1 MTTGTEGNDELTNDI
16 SVDFEIVDALGGDDK
31 ITLVGRTSMG
41 PNVKIYGGSGTDTL
55 IISQG
60 STLSSFNGSGAD
72 GTLGIRRSGT
82 TTIFDYTSIE
92 RVEFNGFIRAVSP
105 FNFGTATVSLRLNP
119 TSNATV
125 TLTTAAGNDEIYFF
139 DQGWG
144 AVLQAS
150 TGDGNDTIV
159 ADGISGADRLEGGG
173 GNDYLDGG
181 AGNDTMIGGTG
192 NDVYVV
198 SSSADT
204 VTELAGEGI
213 DEVRTAV
220 GSRGNPEE
228 FYVLPAN
235 VENLTGTST
244 TDQGVRGNALD
255 NVINMGTGGDLVV
268 LDAGGNDTVNGGGGD
283 DFLYYGAALTNA
295 DSNNGG
301 AGYDT
306 VALVGNYS
314 LTFDADDLVSIER
327 LSIFTT
333 GIAAQPA
340 SYSLTTQDANVAAGQ
355 QLYVVALSLSAN
367 ESLTF
372 NGSAE
377 LDGSFY
383 IRSGAGADSLTGG
396 AKRDILEGGAGND
409 TLRGGGGKD
418 SINGGAGAD
427 TLFGDGGADR
437 FVYLA
442 ASDSASE
449 SGVDSIKDF
458 EVGVDK
464 IFLRQ
469 MDANG
474 NSTDGITAFS
484 FIGSDAFSKQAGQLR
499 VVSSGNSA
507 FVEADIDGDGL
518 ADFAIQLTL
527 TDTMPLTRS
536 DFEL

>member
-1 MTTGTEGNDELTNDI
+1 MTTGTEGDDELTNNT
-16 SVDFEIVDALGGDDK
+16 SVDFEIVDALGGNDR

-60 STLSSFNGSGAD
+60 STLSSFTGSGAD

-82 TTIFDYTSIE
+82 TTFFDYTSIE
-92 RVEFNGFIRAVSP
+92 RVEFNGFIRALSGP
-105 FNFGTATVSLRLNP
+105 FNFGSATVSLTLAASVNG
-119 TSNATV
+119 TVSIVTGGGDDEISFSNA
-125 TLTTAAGNDEIYFF
+125 
-139 DQGWG
+139 GWD
-144 AVLQAS
+144 APLQVDA
-150 TGDGNDTIV
+150 GDGNDRIV
-159 ADGISGADRLEGGG
+159 STGTGADQLTGGA

-192 NDVYVV
+192 NDIYVV
-198 SSSADT
+198 SSLSDT

-220 GSRGNPEE
+220 GSRTVFNEM
-228 FYVLPAN
+228 YVLPAN

-244 TDQGVRGNALD
+244 VDQGVRDNALN
-255 NVINMGTGGDLVV
+255 NVIKMGAGGDLVV

-283 DFLYYGAALTNA
+283 DFLYYGAALTND

-301 AGYDT
+301 DGYDT
-306 VALVGNYS
+306 VAIVGNYS

-333 GIAAQPA
+333 GNSAQPA

-355 QLYVVALSLSAN
+355 QLYVVALSLAAN

-372 NGSAE
+372 DGSAE

-418 SINGGAGAD
+418 AINGGAGAD

-437 FVYLA
+437 FVYTA
-442 ASDSASE
+442 ASDSTPGA
-449 SGVDSIKDF
+449 GADWIKDSKS
-458 EVGVDK
+458 G
-464 IFLRQ
+464 
-469 MDANG
+469 
-474 NSTDGITAFS
+474 STRS
-484 FIGSDAFSKQAGQLR
+484 
-499 VVSSGNSA
+499 SSGRWTPTTTPATASPPFRSSDRTPSA
-507 FVEADIDGDGL
+507 SRRGSCA
-518 ADFAIQLTL
+518 
-527 TDTMPLTRS
+527 
-536 DFEL
+536 

>member
-1 MTTGTEGNDELTNDI
+1 VLQLVAGGGNDKI
-16 SVDFEIVDALGGDDK
+16 VVDGG
-31 ITLVGRTSMG
+31 
-41 PNVKIYGGSGTDTL
+41 
-55 IISQG
+55 
-60 STLSSFNGSGAD
+60 GA
-72 GTLGIRRSGT
+72 
-82 TTIFDYTSIE
+82 
-92 RVEFNGFIRAVSP
+92 
-105 FNFGTATVSLRLNP
+105 
-119 TSNATV
+119 
-125 TLTTAAGNDEIYFF
+125 
-139 DQGWG
+139 
-144 AVLQAS
+144 
-150 TGDGNDTIV
+150 
-159 ADGISGADRLEGGG
+159 ADRLEGGG

-181 AGNDTMIGGTG
+181 GGNDTMIGGIG

-198 SSSADT
+198 SSRSDT

-228 FYVLPAN
+228 FYVLPAH
-235 VENLTGTST
+235 VENLAGTST

-255 NVINMGTGGDLVV
+255 NVINMGIGGDLVV

-283 DFLYYGAALTNA
+283 DFLYYGAALTDA

-301 AGYDT
+301 DGYDT
-306 VALVGNYS
+306 VAIVGNYN
-314 LTFDADDLVSIER
+314 LTFGADDLVSIER

-333 GIAAQPA
+333 GNPAQPA
-340 SYSLTTQDANVAAGQ
+340 GYSLTTQDANVAAGQ

-377 LDGSFY
+377 VDGSFY
-383 IRSGAGADSLTGG
+383 IRAGAGADSLTGG
-396 AKRDILEGGAGND
+396 AKRDVLEGGGGND

-418 SINGGAGAD
+418 AINGGAGAD

-437 FVYLA
+437 FVYMA
-442 ASDSASE
+442 ASDSTAE
-449 SGVDSIKDF
+449 SGVDLIKDF
-458 EVGVDK
+458 EVGIDK

-474 NSTDGITAFS
+474 DSTDGITAFS

-499 VVSSGNSA
+499 VVSSGESA

-527 TDTMPLTRS
+527 TDSTMPLTRS